1 MHTHP
6 PLQHEPWLSACAEQ
20 VEIDRDNRERE
31 RSEEARREKFQRDAL
46 KIRET
51 LDDDR
56 SKRIE
61 VCESRA
67 SECGCVSLSVL
78 VVMELGRSEGC
89 GERWR

>member
-1 MHTHP
+1 MLTSLSP
-6 PLQHEPWLSACAEQ
+6 PLHPSPLSSALQHAPWLSTCAGQ

-61 VCESRA
+61 VRES
-67 SECGCVSLSVL
+67 
-78 VVMELGRSEGC
+78 
-89 GERWR
+89 